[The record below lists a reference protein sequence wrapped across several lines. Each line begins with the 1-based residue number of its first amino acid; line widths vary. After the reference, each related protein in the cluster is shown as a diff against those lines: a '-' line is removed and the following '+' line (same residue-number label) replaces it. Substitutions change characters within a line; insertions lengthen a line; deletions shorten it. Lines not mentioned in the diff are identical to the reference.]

1 MHSIDM
7 VFMLRKYFCAFE
19 LTCCQISDNWISIF
33 RGVLCHPTT
42 FCPTVLFKGV
52 TTVLRARVLRIATSK
67 RCHET
72 DTRGH
77 RTEGEEP
84 PHGQVTGTAGDTGIE
99 QHRAHFCA
107 MVYRL

>member
-1 MHSIDM
+1 MVIGALGSIRNGNEF
-7 VFMLRKYFCAFE
+7 V
-19 LTCCQISDNWISIF
+19 SIF

-67 RCHET
+67 RCHEI
-72 DTRGH
+72 DTSGR

-84 PHGQVTGTAGDTGIE
+84 PHGQVTGTAGDTG
-99 QHRAHFCA
+99 RAHLCA
-107 MVYRL
+107 VIYRL